1 MYIIIKVNLSNSKVM
16 SRTNRDGST
25 LRNGKPRTYKSVYPS
40 TQPSPATRNSPRE
53 TRNSGNQSTSSQ
65 PPSRATSGRKLP
77 PNPIDLTGPTNEQQ
91 QQEENNNVLNT
102 GTNNVNVQ
110 HNTEQTGNHSAEE
123 GIDGAGNTVVPPTLT
138 LTLMYSTTLNRQGT
152 IVLRK
157 GLMVQGTL
165 LFPQT
170 LTLTLTLTLQL
181 YLASYTQSG

>member
-1 MYIIIKVNLSNSKVM
+1 M

-77 PNPIDLTGPTNEQQ
+77 PNPIDLTGPINEQQ

-123 GIDGAGNTVVPPTLT
+123 GIDGAGNTVVPPNPNPNPNPVT
-138 LTLMYSTTLNRQGT
+138 
-152 IVLRK
+152 K
-157 GLMVQGTL
+157 
-165 LFPQT
+165 P
-170 LTLTLTLTLQL
+170 
-181 YLASYTQSG
+181 YLSPIYIYTCKKYLC

>member
-1 MYIIIKVNLSNSKVM
+1 M

-65 PPSRATSGRKLP
+65 PLSRATSGRKLP

-110 HNTEQTGNHSAEE
+110 HNTEQTMVIMDKMVKPVIFKMDNM
-123 GIDGAGNTVVPPTLT
+123 VKL
-138 LTLMYSTTLNRQGT
+138 
-152 IVLRK
+152 VLFE
-157 GLMVQGTL
+157 MVTMD
-165 LFPQT
+165 
-170 LTLTLTLTLQL
+170 
-181 YLASYTQSG
+181 

>member
-65 PPSRATSGRKLP
+65 PPSGATSGRKLP

-123 GIDGAGNTVVPPTLT
+123 GIDGAGNTVVPPNPNLNPNPNPAG
-138 LTLMYSTTLNRQGT
+138 LPILHHKVVQHYSGNT
-152 IVLRK
+152 K
-157 GLMVQGTL
+157 S
-165 LFPQT
+165 
-170 LTLTLTLTLQL
+170 
-181 YLASYTQSG
+181 ASKVA